1 MITEKI
7 PDGKKLL
14 SGIFLCINLNMT
26 DTHTII
32 ERIYSMFCANKNSH
46 STDVLR
52 DQLFSKVVDFVER
65 QDCFNNISWSSI
77 ENGHS
82 IKDGISDVYLY
93 ITNDRPLQVNKIIEC
108 ELSENYDELAE
119 NNSCLEE
126 QDNYHLSLIVACRKI
141 IFG

>member
-1 MITEKI
+1 
-7 PDGKKLL
+7 
-14 SGIFLCINLNMT
+14 
-26 DTHTII
+26 
-32 ERIYSMFCANKNSH
+32 MFCANKNSH

-108 ELSENYDELAE
+108 ELSENYDALSERAAA
-119 NNSCLEE
+119 LEE
-126 QDNYHLSLIVACRKI
+126 QDNYHLSLIVAFRKI

>member
-1 MITEKI
+1 
-7 PDGKKLL
+7 
-14 SGIFLCINLNMT
+14 
-26 DTHTII
+26 
-32 ERIYSMFCANKNSH
+32 MFCANKNLH
-46 STDVLR
+46 NTDVLR
-52 DQLFSKVVDFVER
+52 DQLFSKLLDFVER

-108 ELSENYDELAE
+108 EVSENYDELAE
-119 NNSCLEE
+119 QTNCLEE
-126 QDNYHLSLIVACRKI
+126 QDNYHLSIIVACRKI